1 MQQKWMDRPA
11 PDEDIFDRALESS
24 SNFLRRHISM
34 ILKIA
39 PPLFGFGMFVLYFY
53 RNHFYPSFDL
63 FQFSSLLIAA
73 AAIGFIIIGL
83 LVVLLFLPGPW
94 IFGQFLD
101 LRIIKDELRYSRPY
115 LDHQL
120 GWWALKLGGLV
131 FALPF
136 LTCALGLLSILVLA
150 PPLFTI
156 SVLVVPILVTLLF
169 GLIIQAVFMLPKFS
183 FVRYMWAADVGV
195 MVVGVL
201 VTYTLGQSAPIIEG
215 FQIGAW
221 KWVVYVAAVLGVSG
235 IAALCSFAFIAGWNP
250 ALHFSAFFAMFIAGY
265 SGLLT
270 TLPDKA
276 VQALG
281 LGNYLAE
288 AVLLEP
294 NYCEAPIEQLPMDA
308 SCVMKDVHIVW
319 SLGETLVLR
328 SADNRVVQIPS
339 KFVRAIIKPAQ

>member
-11 PDEDIFDRALESS
+11 PAEETFDRLLESS
-24 SNFLRRHISM
+24 SSFLRRHISM
-34 ILKIA
+34 ILKVA
-39 PPLFGFGMFVLYFY
+39 PPLFGFGMLVLYCY

-73 AAIGFIIIGL
+73 AAIGLVIIGL
-83 LVVLLFLPGPW
+83 LVLPLFLPGPW
-94 IFGQFLD
+94 IFSQFLD

-115 LDHQL
+115 LDHEL
-120 GWWALKLGGLV
+120 GWWVLKLGGLV

-136 LTCALGLLSILVLA
+136 LTCALSLLSVLLLA

-169 GLIIQAVFMLPKFS
+169 GLIIQAVFKLPKFS
-183 FVRYMWAADVGV
+183 FVRYMWAAAIGV
-195 MVVGVL
+195 MVTGLL
-201 VTYTLGQSAPIIEG
+201 VTYMLGQSAPMIEG
-215 FQIGAW
+215 FQIGVW
-221 KWVVYVAAVLGVSG
+221 KWVVYAAVVLGVSV
-235 IAALCSFAFIAGWNP
+235 IAALCSFTFIAGWNP
-250 ALHFSAFFAMFIAGY
+250 ALHFSAFFAIFIAGY

-281 LGNYLAE
+281 LGNYVAE
-288 AVLLEP
+288 AILLEP
-294 NYCEAPIEQLPMDA
+294 SYCEAPVEQLPVDA

-339 KFVRAIIKPAQ
+339 KFVRAIIKPAR